1 MINRSV
7 PYINQKNHSPTFC
20 TIYTLSKGEGKG
32 TRIKNKQDFWIL
44 LHPVNF
50 SDTDQ
55 WHKDRKVFK
64 KKKNKQIM
72 FYASQQM
79 QNIKKYMDSNLILIT
94 TKYS

>member
-1 MINRSV
+1 MAQR
-7 PYINQKNHSPTFC
+7 QKG
-20 TIYTLSKGEGKG
+20 I
-32 TRIKNKQDFWIL
+32 Q
-44 LHPVNF
+44 
-50 SDTDQ
+50 
-55 WHKDRKVFK
+55 K

>member
-1 MINRSV
+1 MDPVTSGQFFGYGSMAQR
-7 PYINQKNHSPTFC
+7 QKG
-20 TIYTLSKGEGKG
+20 I
-32 TRIKNKQDFWIL
+32 Q
-44 LHPVNF
+44 
-50 SDTDQ
+50 
-55 WHKDRKVFK
+55 

>member
-1 MINRSV
+1 MAQR
-7 PYINQKNHSPTFC
+7 QKG
-20 TIYTLSKGEGKG
+20 I
-32 TRIKNKQDFWIL
+32 Q
-44 LHPVNF
+44 
-50 SDTDQ
+50 
-55 WHKDRKVFK
+55 